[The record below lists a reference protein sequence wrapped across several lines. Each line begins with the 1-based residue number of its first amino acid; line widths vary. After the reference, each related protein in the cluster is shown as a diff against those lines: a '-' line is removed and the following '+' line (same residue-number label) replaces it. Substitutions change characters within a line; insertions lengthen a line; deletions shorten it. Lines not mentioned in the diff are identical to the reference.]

1 MCEREREKETILCNI
16 IFLVDNTLNMLKML
30 EKIMESDGSTQN
42 VGTQATYD
50 FIFIVDRAPA
60 IVFIVLL
67 H

>member
-1 MCEREREKETILCNI
+1 
-16 IFLVDNTLNMLKML
+16 MLKIL
-30 EKIMESDGSTQN
+30 EKIMENDGSTQN
-42 VGTQATYD
+42 VGTQATYG